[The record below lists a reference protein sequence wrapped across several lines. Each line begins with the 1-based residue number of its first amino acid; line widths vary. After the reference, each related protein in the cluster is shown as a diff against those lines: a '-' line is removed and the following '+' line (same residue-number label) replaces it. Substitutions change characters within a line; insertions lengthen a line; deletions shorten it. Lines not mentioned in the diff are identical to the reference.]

1 MPFCGFIDFFKAVF
15 GFLYRIP
22 FALGNGFRQIN
33 ENGSPDFLFNAI
45 LGSFVNSAFCFV
57 SVIHQRRKHKRKQ
70 RCEHKSANPIVSGHK
85 HERKHKRKDEII

>member
-15 GFLYRIP
+15 GFLYRMP

-33 ENGSPDFLFNAI
+33 ENGFSNFLFNVI

-57 SVIHQRRKHKRKQ
+57 SVIYHRRKQKRKQ
-70 RCEHKSANPIVSGHK
+70 RCEQKSAIVTGHK
-85 HERKHKRKDEII
+85 HERTQG